1 MTYPYVPEPSAIAA
15 HFVQALSKAQRK
27 EDYYLRWLA
36 SFERCC
42 TMIRFSIDPII
53 VCTA

>member
-27 EDYYLRWLA
+27 EDYYLRWGLTI
-36 SFERCC
+36 SR
-42 TMIRFSIDPII
+42 
-53 VCTA
+53 